1 MRKLL
6 VTPSSECLQPIA
18 ELVKR
23 PNHKTPVLWTTDCA
37 GRVLPIFESERKY
50 PLDVRPR
57 LAIEAAKAW
66 SQGDI

>member
-23 PNHKTPVLWTTDCA
+23 QKHKTLVLWTTDYA
-37 GRVLPIFESERKY
+37 GRVLPIFERKY